1 MPTRYY
7 ISLPDHAR
15 GDDARLSF
23 QAGGPEG
30 MAGELQDALR
40 SDALFERWRS
50 LQDEPADVDPA
61 LGATDPNT
69 QVTGS
74 QDDLHVALVVTTSLP
89 SAVMRQR
96 LDLLAGSNWQLR
108 DVTAA

>member
-40 SDALFERWRS
+40 SDCL
-50 LQDEPADVDPA
+50 LY
-61 LGATDPNT
+61 
-69 QVTGS
+69 
-74 QDDLHVALVVTTSLP
+74 TSRC
-89 SAVMRQR
+89 V
-96 LDLLAGSNWQLR
+96 
-108 DVTAA
+108 